1 MSLGSI
7 ENLNFFDENLRIQKI
22 IFQIARC
29 EADDDVGSWSQMHY
43 SIAQNVLKRFV
54 RGIVEK
60 KIREFFILIFAKN
73 HDFFGENFQKIS
85 DPEIFDRTK

>member
-1 MSLGSI
+1 MQFTEIKKWSKFFVLKMSLGSI

-43 SIAQNVLKRFV
+43 SIA
-54 RGIVEK
+54 
-60 KIREFFILIFAKN
+60 
-73 HDFFGENFQKIS
+73 
-85 DPEIFDRTK
+85 